1 MALDAVGLKKWH
13 DDLPMTFGPG
23 IGLRTG
29 DAVREPSD
37 DQNRGS
43 EGLSVR
49 HKSSVSAGDRKPSQQ
64 SYQCIAKLA

>member
-1 MALDAVGLKKWH
+1 MTLDAVRAEEGH
-13 DDLPMTFGPG
+13 DDLPMTFDPG
-23 IGLRTG
+23 IRLRTG
-29 DAVREPSD
+29 GAVREPSD

-64 SYQCIAKLA
+64 S